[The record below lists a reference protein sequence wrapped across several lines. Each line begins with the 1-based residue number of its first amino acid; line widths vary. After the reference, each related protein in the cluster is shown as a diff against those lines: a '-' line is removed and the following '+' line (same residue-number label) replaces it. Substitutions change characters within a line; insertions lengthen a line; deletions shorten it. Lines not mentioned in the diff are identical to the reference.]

1 MTLEELQEVRA
12 EHSIPYHILDSVM
25 IAYAS
30 NWFESQRRFVE
41 WDKLEE
47 CYQGIFNGSSL
58 EEAVGELMYGIADD
72 CGDLDLIPEYI
83 KPNIDWECVGRDAV
97 FNGLYWGARTMG
109 FYFAIFRTL

>member
-12 EHSIPYHILDSVM
+12 EHNIPHHILDSAM

-58 EEAVGELMYGIADD
+58 EEAVGELMYRIAEDS
-72 CGDLDLIPEYI
+72 GDLEPIPEYI
-83 KPNIDWECVGRDAV
+83 RYHIDWEGVGRDAV
-97 FNGLYWGARTMG
+97 FNGLYWGERTMG
-109 FYFAIFRTL
+109 FYFAIFRTM